1 MKKSYV
7 KPEVTLVRFELSEAI
22 ASCGTKV
29 YKNYASYDECGGY
42 SDEMQEIVD
51 GMAKVGITVNFSEDS
66 CTVPLKTYCY
76 YTSTHMLM
84 NS

>member
-22 ASCGTKV
+22 ASCGTLL
-29 YKNYASYDECGGY
+29 YQNHAETDCTMNPMFAS
-42 SDEMQEIVD
+42 M
-51 GMAKVGITVNFSEDS
+51 GINVTDDKPCS
-66 CTVPLKTYCY
+66 VPLKEYCY
-76 YTSTHMLM
+76 FTSANLLM

>member
-22 ASCGTKV
+22 ASCSTKL
-29 YKNYASYDECGGY
+29 YNNHSSECGI
-42 SDEMQEIVD
+42 SPEMEAI
-51 GMAKVGITVNFSEDS
+51 MAVSGANLTAESNCS
-66 CTVPLKTYCY
+66 TPLEGYCY
-76 YTSTHMLM
+76 FTSAEGMLKLM

>member
-7 KPEVTLVRFELSEAI
+7 KPEVTFVRFELSEAI

-29 YKNYASYDECGGY
+29 YNNHASHEACNGY
-42 SDEMQEIVD
+42 SDQMKMIMERTGATLV
-51 GMAKVGITVNFSEDS
+51 AEDS
-66 CTVPLKTYCY
+66 CSVVLEGYCY
-76 YTSTHMLM
+76 FTSTSMLM

>member
-22 ASCGTKV
+22 ASCSTKL
-29 YKNYASYDECGGY
+29 YDNHAETNCQL
-42 SDEMQEIVD
+42 SDEIKAI
-51 GMAKVGITVNFSEDS
+51 MAVNGATLTAESDCSTPLED
-66 CTVPLKTYCY
+66 YCY
-76 YTSTHMLM
+76 FTSAENLLKLM

>member
-22 ASCGTKV
+22 ASCGTLL
-29 YKNYASYDECGGY
+29 YQNHAELDCDMNPMFAS
-42 SDEMQEIVD
+42 M
-51 GMAKVGITVNFSEDS
+51 GINVTEDQQCS
-66 CTVPLKTYCY
+66 VPLKGYCY
-76 YTSTHMLM
+76 FTSNSMLM

>member
-22 ASCGTKV
+22 ASCSMLLYDNHAEKSNCQISSALKEMGVTV
-29 YKNYASYDECGGY
+29 TGDKNCDT
-42 SDEMQEIVD
+42 
-51 GMAKVGITVNFSEDS
+51 TVES
-66 CTVPLKTYCY
+66 YCY
-76 YTSTHMLM
+76 FTSASLLM